1 MNQSEH
7 PLDSIR
13 ELNLSYMLLAQRLL
27 RDDKATGMYRL
38 GMSAE
43 IADILLNLSPAQIV
57 RIAATQQLLC
67 FFRFKDYTILS
78 SLTHAAKNADVVPA
92 HAAIVLAGQPAE
104 VFA

>member
-27 RDDKATGMYRL
+27 REDKAIGMYRL
-38 GMSAE
+38 GISAE
-43 IADILLNLSPAQIV
+43 VADILESLSPAQIV
-57 RIAATQQLLC
+57 KIAATQHLLC

-78 SLTHAAKNADVVPA
+78 SLTHAAKNADVIPA
-92 HAAIVLAGQPAE
+92 HAAIVLAAQPVEA
-104 VFA
+104 FA